1 MYSFIH
7 TLSLFSFSFV
17 CLILPL
23 LPHISVSFIFHL
35 LSSFMIYEYIYSWT
49 VVGNGWTESL
59 SMKISFSIFSSHRDS
74 NHFSTRYRFASFFY
88 LSDFCNSLNRFWS
101 SFKIFVPIPRFASNN
116 VTSTV
121 IEHGKKI
128 RFLYISARISQR
140 ISLYRGISFYLT
152 GWYFSRN
159 LCFRKLK
166 YLSWITS
173 FFLIVR
179 FNIDT
184 K

>member
-17 CLILPL
+17 CLILSL

-116 VTSTV
+116 VTMYCYRAW
-121 IEHGKKI
+121 KKNSLFVHQCTHI
-128 RFLYISARISQR
+128 AENIPVWRHKFLLDWLIFFKK
-140 ISLYRGISFYLT
+140 SLF
-152 GWYFSRN
+152 
-159 LCFRKLK
+159 
-166 YLSWITS
+166 
-173 FFLIVR
+173 
-179 FNIDT
+179 
-184 K
+184 

>member
-1 MYSFIH
+1 MAGQNHFRWKYLFLSFLLIEIR
-7 TLSLFSFSFV
+7 TIFLRGIVSL
-17 CLILPL
+17 L
-23 LPHISVSFIFHL
+23 SFIFL
-35 LSSFMIYEYIYSWT
+35 IFVILWIDFDPLS
-49 VVGNGWTESL
+49 N
-59 SMKISFSIFSSHRDS
+59 
-74 NHFSTRYRFASFFY
+74 
-88 LSDFCNSLNRFWS
+88 
-101 SFKIFVPIPRFASNN
+101 IFVPIPRFASNN

-140 ISLYRGISFYLT
+140 ISLYGGISFYLT

-173 FFLIVR
+173 FFLIER